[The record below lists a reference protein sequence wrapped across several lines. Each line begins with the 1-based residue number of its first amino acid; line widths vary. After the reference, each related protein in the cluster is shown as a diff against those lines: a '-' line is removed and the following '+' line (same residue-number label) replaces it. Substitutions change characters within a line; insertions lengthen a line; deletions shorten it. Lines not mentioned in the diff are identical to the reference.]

1 VSTNANTLLMNP
13 GDELIVTL
21 ADTMHGLK
29 ITVRDLTT
37 GQTGFMV
44 ASGANGFASV
54 LWDPNG
60 TDCDVATHNLPHDFY
75 PAYATSSEHTRVPG
89 AAHSYNITFSD
100 EIGHFEYCSSVSQE
114 FGASMPTRTS
124 MGLAT
129 GRPPGPAR
137 SGALFRTRSSIPSR

>member
-1 VSTNANTLLMNP
+1 MPFPAGSPSPLGPVVSTNAKTLFMNA

-21 ADTMHGLK
+21 ADTEHGLK
-29 ITVRDLTT
+29 ITVQDVTT

-60 TDCDVATHNLPHDFY
+60 TNCDFATHNLPHDFH

-89 AAHSYNITFSD
+89 AAHSYNIVFSD
-100 EIGHFEYCSSVSQE
+100 EIGHFEYCSSVAAGVRSVH
-114 FGASMPTRTS
+114 S
-124 MGLAT
+124 LT
-129 GRPPGPAR
+129 GRDRAG
-137 SGALFRTRSSIPSR
+137 TR